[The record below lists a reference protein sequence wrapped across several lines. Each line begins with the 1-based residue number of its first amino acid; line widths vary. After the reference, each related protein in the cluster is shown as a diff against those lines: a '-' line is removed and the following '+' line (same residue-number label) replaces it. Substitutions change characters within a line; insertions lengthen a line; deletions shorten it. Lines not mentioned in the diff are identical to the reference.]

1 MTLMSEIAT
10 LREEI
15 DKKVRSRP
23 ETETR
28 SEPSTTIDERDDA
41 RQRGVDAL
49 LAAASATVEELGQ
62 DVDKFP
68 PVSTITAFAVGL
80 AIGVAL
86 GRQVQ

>member
-1 MTLMSEIAT
+1 MTLMSEIAA

-15 DKKVRSRP
+15 DKKVRSRSQ
-23 ETETR
+23 TETR
-28 SEPSTTIDERDDA
+28 SETSTTIDERDDA

-68 PVSTITAFAVGL
+68 RVSTITAFAVGL

-86 GRQVQ
+86 GRQVR